1 MSVYGARVRMGR
13 DLAEKALC
21 ASGRQSLF
29 IRPIDVGGFP
39 EAGSFSLVWATMP
52 ETPVEQLLATVL
64 AHTAQLAGHRGQ
76 CRSASGLGVR
86 TPWTLVSE
94 ARQLLRGGDT
104 SLTDANR
111 SLKDVLAYTVHGV
124 PVGVQRD
131 ELTQA
136 LAELPWA
143 VIVQSRVGRQDA
155 VCLARP
161 LGDYLLHH
169 GGRASRKEE
178 GQAQADQAGHYASKH
193 ASAFYSES
201 TAPTQMDDPL
211 ASQDAWATYLGKQGR
226 GAELAKGHKSA
237 PGPATASPATS
248 ATTASSSSGVPANTS
263 GSGSRPAAE
272 VRVDVLAQRVS
283 ALETG
288 QATML
293 QKQASTAGRI
303 QSLGEQVSKDRE
315 QLEGK
320 IDNMDKAMHNQ
331 FSEILAKL
339 AELSSNKARRT
350 GES

>member
-1 MSVYGARVRMGR
+1 
-13 DLAEKALC
+13 
-21 ASGRQSLF
+21 
-29 IRPIDVGGFP
+29 
-39 EAGSFSLVWATMP
+39 MP

-64 AHTAQLAGHRGQ
+64 AHTAQLAGHRGL

-136 LAELPWA
+136 LAELPWP
-143 VIVQSRVGRQDA
+143 VIVHSRVGRQE
-155 VCLARP
+155 
-161 LGDYLLHH
+161 Y
-169 GGRASRKEE
+169 K
-178 GQAQADQAGHYASKH
+178 ADVWHVS
-193 ASAFYSES
+193 ASAAPPEARFVWQGHSVIICSTTEAELRGKRKDKPKQTKRATTPPRMPLPA

-226 GAELAKGHKSA
+226 GGELAKGHK
-237 PGPATASPATS
+237 PASGTVSASPATS
-248 ATTASSSSGVPANTS
+248 AATASSSSGVPSNPLSS
-263 GSGSRPAAE
+263 GPRPAAE

-293 QKQASTAGRI
+293 QKQASTDGRI
-303 QSLGEQVSKDRE
+303 QSLGEQ
-315 QLEGK
+315 
-320 IDNMDKAMHNQ
+320 
-331 FSEILAKL
+331 
-339 AELSSNKARRT
+339 
-350 GES
+350 